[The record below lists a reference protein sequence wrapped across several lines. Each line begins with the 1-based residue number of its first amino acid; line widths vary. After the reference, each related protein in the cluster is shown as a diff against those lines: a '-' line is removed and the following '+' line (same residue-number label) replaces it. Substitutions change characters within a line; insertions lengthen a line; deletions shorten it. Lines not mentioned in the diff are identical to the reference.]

1 MTGSPVFTGPS
12 TCYPRASAV
21 MIKQEEGIIAAFE
34 VKVFS
39 YTSDNTL
46 KNVALE
52 GTASQSSTFQNN
64 EARFGASN
72 AIDSNGSSY
81 SHTKSRGTSGSPWWK
96 IDLPTSSK
104 IESVVIKNR
113 YCGTPE
119 DTPGCLCRIS
129 GAMVQLFDSQGVIVA
144 EKSLGDNTCEQL
156 TLELKFEETFEC
168 SNEVSLFLRVSH
180 TLSRHR

>member
-1 MTGSPVFTGPS
+1 
-12 TCYPRASAV
+12 

-72 AIDSNGSSY
+72 AIDNNGSSFSY
-81 SHTKSRGTSGSPWWK
+81 TKSRVTSGSPWWK
-96 IDLPTSSK
+96 IDLPTSSE
-104 IESVVIKNR
+104 IESVVIENR
-113 YCGTPE
+113 YCRTTE

-129 GAMVQLFDSQGVIVA
+129 GAKVQLLDSLGVTVA
-144 EKSLGDNTCEQL
+144 EKTLGDTCNQL
-156 TLELKFEETFEC
+156 TLKLEFGNTFEC
-168 SNEVSLFLRVSH
+168 SNEVSQSLRV
-180 TLSRHR
+180 RHSSSKHR